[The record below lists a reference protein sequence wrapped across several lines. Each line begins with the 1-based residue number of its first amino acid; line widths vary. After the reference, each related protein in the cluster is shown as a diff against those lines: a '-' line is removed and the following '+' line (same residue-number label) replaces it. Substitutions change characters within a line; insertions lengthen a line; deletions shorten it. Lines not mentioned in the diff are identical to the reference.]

1 MLKVRK
7 KIVNSTFLNSK
18 FYLEKDF
25 FESKNKINEAISA
38 IGVFQKSIKDNK
50 YLLMKAKATLKQIA
64 KELNVSVST
73 VSKALNDSPE
83 ISEQTKTRIKEY
95 AKLKNYKPNVI
106 GLNLKNRK
114 TKTIGVIIP
123 NILNSFFAK
132 VFSGIERMADEKGY
146 NVIMC
151 ISNESLEKEAH
162 TLEMLSN
169 GTIDGFIL
177 SISEEAQKLH
187 EYNHFKEIINEGV
200 PIVMFDRIAEEVDCD
215 KVVVDDFDSA
225 LNATQHL
232 INTGCKN
239 IALFSSID
247 NLSIGK
253 LRLDGYLQALKNN
266 NIAVNQNLIVRTD
279 SEDDLKD
286 KIEQVFD
293 NNTIDGIFA
302 LDENDSVAALRIGLK
317 KGYKI
322 PEELSII
329 GFADG
334 ILASRRLSPSLSTLS
349 QYGVE
354 IGEVAANVL
363 INRLESKDE
372 NLPYETTVIK
382 TQLRERESTRKL

>member
-1 MLKVRK
+1 
-7 KIVNSTFLNSK
+7 
-18 FYLEKDF
+18 
-25 FESKNKINEAISA
+25 
-38 IGVFQKSIKDNK
+38 
-50 YLLMKAKATLKQIA
+50 MKAKATLKQIA

-83 ISEQTKTRIKEY
+83 ISEQTKVRIKEY

-132 VFSGIERMADEKGY
+132 VFSGIEKVADEKGY
-146 NVIMC
+146 NVITC
-151 ISNESLEKEAH
+151 ISNESLEKEIN

-177 SISEEAQKLH
+177 SVSEEAQKQQ
-187 EYNHFKEIINEGV
+187 EFNHFKEIINEGT
-200 PIVMFDRIAEEVDCD
+200 PIVMFDRIADEVECD

-232 INTGCKN
+232 IDIGCKN
-239 IALFSSID
+239 IALFSSVD
-247 NLSIGK
+247 NLSVGK
-253 LRLDGYLQALKNN
+253 LRVEGYLKALQNN
-266 NIAVNQNLIVRTD
+266 NIAVNEKLIVRTD
-279 SEDDLKD
+279 SEEDLKD
-286 KIEQVFD
+286 KIENVFD
-293 NNTIDGIFA
+293 NNKIDGIFA
-302 LDENDSVAALRIGLK
+302 LEENDSVAALRIGVK

-334 ILASRRLSPSLSTLS
+334 ILASRRLSPSLSTVS
-349 QYGVE
+349 QHGPE
-354 IGEVAANVL
+354 IGEAAAKLL
-363 INRLESKDE
+363 IERLESKEE
-372 NLPYETTVIK
+372 NLPYKTTVIK
-382 TQLRERESTRKL
+382 TELRERESTRKV